1 MKSSEYAKGL
11 AAKGRIKREDRRSNS
26 EAFTTFQSKCGVCQ
40 GNRPIKS
47 CEELKSMSMDDC
59 WKIVKG
65 HTTMLWLFGKQSPR
79 DKLEKD
85 KEMRV
90 QWLQKELGPTPA

>member
-40 GNRPIKS
+40 GNHSMKS
-47 CEELKSMSMDDC
+47 CEKLKSMSVDDC
-59 WKIVKG
+59 WKVVKG

-79 DKLEKD
+79 DKL
-85 KEMRV
+85 
-90 QWLQKELGPTPA
+90 